1 MKTCL
6 LCPNEIP
13 ATIKIDGKKRNLK
26 NRKYCFECS
35 PFGEHNTKA
44 LDKKP
49 KIPKTHKLCNRCKT
63 IKELSEFYK
72 RRNDKEPSAYCK
84 SCTHN
89 QTIERQRKLKQQAI
103 DYKGGKCILCGYAKY
118 NGSLD
123 FHHID
128 PSKKEFGLGNAHLT
142 SFDKVKSELDKCV
155 LLCRNCHAEVHG
167 GIVNIPREG
176 IEPPLRD

>member
-35 PFGEHNTKA
+35 PFGEHNTKPLHTEPA
-44 LDKKP
+44 NKL
-49 KIPKTHKLCNRCKT
+49 HKLCRKCNT
-63 IKELSEFYK
+63 VKELVAFYN
-72 RRNDKEPSAYCK
+72 RRNKKEPSVYCK

-89 QTIERQRKLKQQAI
+89 TTIDRQRNLKQQSI
-103 DYKGGKCILCGYAKY
+103 DYKGGKCCICGYANY
-118 NGSLD
+118 NGALD

-128 PSKKEFGLGNAHLT
+128 PSKKEFSIARSHLT

-155 LLCRNCHAEVHG
+155 LLCRNCHAEIHG